1 MPQNQG
7 KTFFS
12 IITKYIYQLITKL
25 LQIKAIKQDN
35 TGHKIYIRHI
45 PLNVNSV
52 HKLNID
58 QWESMG
64 FRKL

>member
-1 MPQNQG
+1 M
-7 KTFFS
+7 
-12 IITKYIYQLITKL
+12 TKYIRQVITKL
-25 LQIKAIKQDN
+25 LQIKIIKQDN
-35 TGHKIYIRHI
+35 TGDKIYIRYI